1 MKTTQIDYARDG
13 ILTHEMKQIMET
25 ENIDEN
31 ILLSRVAEGS
41 LVIMTRKSYSPIAI
55 GKSSST
61 KVNVNLGTSA
71 AKIDPDAEIEKVKV
85 AEKYGADTITDLSMG
100 GEIKSIRASILKN
113 CSLPITTVPIY
124 QAIVECG
131 MKDITEDDLLSYL
144 RAHVDAGMSSVVLHC
159 VDKTTL
165 EKLKGGGRIMGMVS
179 KGGSLTSVYML
190 TNGCENPFIKNFEE
204 IIEILRKKD
213 VVLSLG
219 NTMRSGCVHDFRD
232 SAQMMEIETNV
243 RLANRANEE
252 GVQVIIEGMGGHI
265 QAADIPTQVEL
276 YKSRSSSPL
285 FVAGP
290 LPTDIALGYDH
301 IAGAIGASIASGAG
315 ADYLCYITPAEH
327 LSLPSSQQV
336 REGLI
341 AFKIAAHIGDSVK
354 YGVNCRDL
362 LLAKKRAQIDW
373 KGQIDLAL
381 DPDKPKE
388 MCPTI
393 GPCSMCGEYCAIKI
407 MGDYSQRTG

>member
-1 MKTTQIDYARDG
+1 MKDLMKTTQIDYARDG

-159 VDKTTL
+159 VDKSDPRKT
-165 EKLKGGGRIMGMVS
+165 EGGG
-179 KGGSLTSVYML
+179 
-190 TNGCENPFIKNFEE
+190 
-204 IIEILRKKD
+204 
-213 VVLSLG
+213 
-219 NTMRSGCVHDFRD
+219 
-232 SAQMMEIETNV
+232 
-243 RLANRANEE
+243 
-252 GVQVIIEGMGGHI
+252 
-265 QAADIPTQVEL
+265 
-276 YKSRSSSPL
+276 
-285 FVAGP
+285 
-290 LPTDIALGYDH
+290 
-301 IAGAIGASIASGAG
+301 
-315 ADYLCYITPAEH
+315 
-327 LSLPSSQQV
+327 
-336 REGLI
+336 
-341 AFKIAAHIGDSVK
+341 
-354 YGVNCRDL
+354 
-362 LLAKKRAQIDW
+362 
-373 KGQIDLAL
+373 
-381 DPDKPKE
+381 
-388 MCPTI
+388 
-393 GPCSMCGEYCAIKI
+393 
-407 MGDYSQRTG
+407 